1 MMRELRGQFTKVFRT
16 REGMKFNGEL
26 SLPIE
31 RTTPS
36 DFRPR
41 RLLTVSQNAVV
52 QTGDIVTSEEAT
64 FLVTLSATFT
74 DLKQFKCFEITHRIS
89 WTRKTDQVD
98 PVTGMLRDTGNL
110 LVDEALPVVIEYG
123 KVVENLGIET
133 DKYKI
138 LTGADVKVGDRLSSW
153 VVQTRKEALG
163 LKLLEVA

>member
-16 REGMKFNGEL
+16 REGMKFHGEL

-74 DLKQFKCFEITHRIS
+74 DLKQFKCFEITHRLIWS
-89 WTRKTDQVD
+89 RKTDQVD
-98 PVTGMLRDTGNL
+98 FVTGLPRDTGE
-110 LVDEALPVVIEYG
+110 LVLDSGLPLVVEYG
-123 KVVENLGIET
+123 KVSESLGIET
-133 DKYKI
+133 DSYKI
-138 LTGADVKVGDRLSSW
+138 LTGQDIRLGDRLGPW
-153 VVQTRKEALG
+153 LVQTRKEALG
-163 LKLLEVA
+163 LKLIEVS

>member
-1 MMRELRGQFTKVFRT
+1 MRELRGQFIKVFRT

-41 RLLTVSQNAVV
+41 RLLTVSQNALVN
-52 QTGDIVTSEEAT
+52 TGDVVTCEEAT

-89 WTRKTDQVD
+89 WSRKTDQVD
-98 PVTGMLRDTGNL
+98 AVTGLPRDTGMLLID
-110 LVDEALPVVIEYG
+110 ASLPLVIEYG
-123 KVVENLGIET
+123 KVVQNLGVET
-133 DKYKI
+133 NSYKI
-138 LTGADVKVGDRLSSW
+138 LTGADVKPGDRLGAW
-153 VVQTRKEALG
+153 LVQSQKEALG
-163 LKLLEVA
+163 LNLLEVS